1 MTIKQGRQQVLLG
14 AVFLGLLLA
23 TVTVASCNTIRGAGR
38 DVSAGGDAVSDAA
51 TETQREMARE
61 RARKDAEEARARR
74 AAEQRAKS
82 GS

>member
-1 MTIKQGRQQVLLG
+1 MTIKHGRQQVLLG

-23 TVTVASCNTIRGAGR
+23 TVTVVSCNTIRGAGR

-51 TETQREMARE
+51 AEAQREMARE

-74 AAEQRAKS
+74 DAEQKAKT